1 MLRIPIQSR
10 PALLLLA
17 GAALCMLAAGC
28 RRTDFPQ
35 YARDY
40 REYAYV
46 SNGAGNSVTV
56 LDLVNRRQDRVLAV
70 GQQPTGLAVNP
81 VLNEVYAVNTQPA
94 WGAGSVSVID
104 AEHNRVVA
112 TIGVRRLPYFIDVDA
127 AGRRAYVAN
136 AGSNNVSVI
145 DLKKRREIAV
155 IGAGEQPGLARIAP
169 DMRSLVV
176 TNRGSGS
183 ISIFSVDNTTELKPL
198 KLRATFSGCTGAT
211 DAVILPDS
219 SKAFIACTG
228 ENKLMAVA
236 LAAAPDSWAA
246 KQDASALMDHMLTL
260 LDVGKTPVQ
269 LALKPDG
276 GEVFVAN
283 FDSDSVSEV
292 STWTNEVSGT
302 YTIGAKPVSGMVSA
316 DNATL
321 WESNFGADTVSVY
334 SIDDGKLTNVIHV
347 GAGPDALALSVEGHL
362 LLTADAKSGDVS
374 VVRTQARQGPS
385 LFDMWSSGSEPRAIA
400 IKAFEVKK

>member
-1 MLRIPIQSR
+1 
-10 PALLLLA
+10 
-17 GAALCMLAAGC
+17 
-28 RRTDFPQ
+28 
-35 YARDY
+35 
-40 REYAYV
+40 
-46 SNGAGNSVTV
+46 
-56 LDLVNRRQDRVLAV
+56 
-70 GQQPTGLAVNP
+70 
-81 VLNEVYAVNTQPA
+81 
-94 WGAGSVSVID
+94 
-104 AEHNRVVA
+104 
-112 TIGVRRLPYFIDVDA
+112 VD
-127 AGRRAYVAN
+127 GKRGYVAN

-155 IGAGEQPGLARIAP
+155 VGAGEQPGLARIAP

-183 ISIFSVDNTTELKPL
+183 VSIFDVDNTTETRPL
-198 KLRATFSGCTGAT
+198 KLRAIFGGCAGAT

-228 ENKLMAVA
+228 ANKLMAIA

-246 KQDASALMDHMLTL
+246 KQDAGALTDHMLTL

-292 STWTNEVSGT
+292 LTQTNEVSGT
-302 YTIGAKPVSGMVSA
+302 YTIGTHPVFGVVSA
-316 DNATL
+316 DNSTL

-334 SIDDGKLTNVIHV
+334 AIDDGKLTNVIHV
-347 GAGPDALALSVEGHL
+347 GAGPDALALSAEGHL

-374 VVRTQARQGPS
+374 VVRTAERLGPA
-385 LFDMWSSGSEPRAIA
+385 LFDIWPSGGEPRAIV
-400 IKAFEVKK
+400 IKAFDVK

>member
-1 MLRIPIQSR
+1 MPIRSTER
-10 PALLLLA
+10 SSLIVA
-17 GAALCMLAAGC
+17 AALCLFATGC
-28 RRTDFPQ
+28 HRSDFPQ
-35 YARDY
+35 YTTGY

-46 SNGAGNSVTV
+46 TNGAGNSVSV
-56 LDLVNRRQDRVLAV
+56 LDLVNRRQDRVLTV
-70 GQQPTGLAVNP
+70 GQQPTGIAANP
-81 VLNEVYAVNTQPA
+81 VLNEIYAVNTQP
-94 WGAGSVSVID
+94 GLGNGSVSVID
-104 AEHNRVVA
+104 ADDNRVAA
-112 TIGVRRLPYFIDVDA
+112 TIPVHRLPYFIDVDA
-127 AGRRAYVAN
+127 AGKRAYVAN

-145 DLKKRREIAV
+145 DLKKRHEIAV
-155 IGAGEQPGLARIAP
+155 VGAGEQPGLARIAP

-183 ISIFSVDNTTELKPL
+183 VSIFAVDNTASAKPL
-198 KLRATFSGCTGAT
+198 HLRATFSGCTGAT

-228 ENKLMAVA
+228 ENKLMAIS
-236 LAAAPDSWAA
+236 LAAAPDSWNA
-246 KQDASALMDHMLTL
+246 KQDAGALTDHMLTL

-276 GEVFVAN
+276 GELFVAN

-302 YTIGAKPVSGMVSA
+302 YTIGAKPVFGVVSA
-316 DNATL
+316 DSTTL

-347 GAGPDALALSVEGHL
+347 GSGPDAIALSEDGKL
-362 LLTADAKSGDVS
+362 LLAADAKSGDVS
-374 VVRTQARQGPS
+374 VVRTQEKQGPA
-385 LFDMWSSGSEPRAIA
+385 LFDIWPSGGEPHAIV
-400 IKAFEVKK
+400 IKALGGK

>member
-1 MLRIPIQSR
+1 MPTWLPDRSSLILA
-10 PALLLLA
+10 ALLCLA
-17 GAALCMLAAGC
+17 AAGC
-28 RRTDFPQ
+28 HRSDFPQ
-35 YARDY
+35 YSDGH

-46 SNGAGNSVTV
+46 SNGAGNSVAV

-70 GQQPTGLAVNP
+70 GQQPTGLAANP
-81 VLNEVYAVNTQPA
+81 VLNEVYAVNTQP
-94 WGAGSVSVID
+94 GLGNGTVSVID
-104 AEHNRVVA
+104 AFNNRVVA
-112 TIGVRRLPYFIDVDA
+112 TIPVRRLPYFMDVDA
-127 AGRRAYVAN
+127 AGKRAYVAN

-155 IGAGEQPGLARIAP
+155 IGAGEQPGIARIAP

-183 ISIFSVDNTTELKPL
+183 VSIYSVDNTVEAKPL
-198 KLRATFSGCTGAT
+198 HLRAIFSGCAGAT

-228 ENKLMAVA
+228 ENKLMAIA

-246 KQDASALMDHMLTL
+246 KQDAGALSDHMLTL

-276 GEVFVAN
+276 GELFVAN

-302 YTIGAKPVSGMVSA
+302 YTIGAHPVFGVVS
-316 DNATL
+316 DDSTTL
-321 WESNFGADTVSVY
+321 WESNFGADTISVY
-334 SIDDGKLTNVIHV
+334 AIDDGKLTNVIHV
-347 GAGPDALALSVEGHL
+347 GAGPDALALSDDGKL
-362 LLTADAKSGDVS
+362 LLAADAKSGDVS
-374 VVRTQARQGPS
+374 VVRTQEKQGPA
-385 LFDMWSSGSEPRAIA
+385 LFDIWPSGGEPHAIV
-400 IKAFEVKK
+400 IKAFDVKK